1 MCDPGANYVTS
12 LGFLNLFN
20 INKADCSRRTL
31 RIIKDIKFDI
41 DFQPEFFNIWPGI
54 ANFDTSVSF

>member
-41 DFQPEFFNIWPGI
+41 DFQPEFFNI
-54 ANFDTSVSF
+54 